1 MASIPRANPFYHNY
15 VFDDWD
21 TNRNK
26 ISKWQYPLLWFLP
39 TLCQMTDNYVMLYK
53 QWRNKYYVMGF
64 EEWHKKE
71 D

>member
-1 MASIPRANPFYHNY
+1 MKIRPNPFYHNY

-21 TNRNK
+21 TKRNT

-39 TLCQMTDNYVMLYK
+39 TFCQMTDNHVILYK

-64 EEWHKKE
+64 EERKE